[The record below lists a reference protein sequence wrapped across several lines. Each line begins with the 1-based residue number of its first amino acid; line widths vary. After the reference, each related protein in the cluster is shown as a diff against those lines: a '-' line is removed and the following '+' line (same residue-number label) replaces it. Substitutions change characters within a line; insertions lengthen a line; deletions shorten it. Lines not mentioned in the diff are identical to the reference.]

1 MAEVN
6 CNLTEVY
13 VKLKHS
19 GLLSKSVWILISCL
33 LLVPLMLGGCG
44 GGTPTNIV
52 TVDSVSTAS
61 NVSMTDGV
69 WDWQQYVEQDS
80 FPSGYEG
87 AFWVMFNFSNIL
99 HDDTVNI
106 NANIYILSNGE
117 TWDMQ
122 SKNASI
128 TDTTDNTLWWGGLFD
143 ISSYADGDYSV
154 IVNITD
160 LIAGTSA
167 AKAAYFEIGAAP

>member
-1 MAEVN
+1 MKE
-6 CNLTEVY
+6 
-13 VKLKHS
+13 KHN
-19 GLLSKSVWILISCL
+19 GLLYKSGGVLIAFLILIPL
-33 LLVPLMLGGCG
+33 LISGCG
-44 GGTPTNIV
+44 GGGSTATPTV
-52 TVDSVSTAS
+52 QVASVSTAS
-61 NVSMTDGV
+61 NVSMTDGI

-80 FPSGYEG
+80 FTSGYDG

-106 NANIYILSNGE
+106 KANTYILSNGE
-117 TWDMQ
+117 IMAEQ

-160 LIAGTSA
+160 LIAGTAA
-167 AKAAYFEIGAAP
+167 AKAAYFEIGATP

>member
-1 MAEVN
+1 MKE
-6 CNLTEVY
+6 
-13 VKLKHS
+13 KHS
-19 GLLSKSVWILISCL
+19 CLLSKSVWILISCL
-33 LLVPLMLGGCG
+33 LLIPLLISGCG
-44 GGTPTNIV
+44 GGGGSEQTNIV

-80 FPSGYEG
+80 FPSGYNG
-87 AFWVMFNFSNIL
+87 TFWVMFNFSNIL
-99 HDDTVNI
+99 HKDTVNI
-106 NANIYILSNGE
+106 KANIYILSNGE
-117 TWDMQ
+117 TWDVQ

-143 ISSYADGDYSV
+143 ISSYPDGDYSV